1 MNRFFRLNTNKYESI
16 RSEMD
21 YDSGFPSAKAD
32 TWFLPSDKAPHD
44 SSGLCLI
51 AAMPE
56 ISARFEE
63 ENIEEI
69 TEEEYLSSLPVLEL

>member
-1 MNRFFRLNTNKYESI
+1 MNRFFRLNPKKYESI

-21 YDSGFPSAKAD
+21 SESGFPSAKAD
-32 TWFLPSDKAPHD
+32 TWFLPSNKAPHD
-44 SSGLCLI
+44 SNGLCLI
-51 AAMPE
+51 AAIPE

-69 TEEEYLSSLPVLEL
+69 TEEEYLSSLPAFEL